1 MLVVSL
7 ACGLHRIERLMPSD
21 TGVHSTNAVTP
32 TVLNRTFD
40 AASAKHEWVTHFTYL
55 WTVEGW
61 RYVAAIVDL
70 FSRRGAGWSMRAAMT
85 AQLVTEA
92 LVMAIWRP
100 GYAPTVLPQ
109 SDRGSSLRVRRSN
122 DS

>member
-1 MLVVSL
+1 
-7 ACGLHRIERLMPSD
+7 
-21 TGVHSTNAVTP
+21 
-32 TVLNRTFD
+32 
-40 AASAKHEWVTHFTYL
+40 
-55 WTVEGW
+55 
-61 RYVAAIVDL
+61 
-70 FSRRGAGWSMRAAMT
+70 MT

-100 GYAPTVLPQ
+100 GYAPTVLPH